1 MSGSNGYLAE
11 GTLYLNREVNGVAT
25 GWKKVT
31 GTTTFAIKTSSEI
44 KEQQSKDR
52 GKFGQITASVAIPKP
67 TELKVTI
74 SEFQKESLAMALMG
88 DDVIVTEAG
97 GTVTAEAITAKLDV
111 FVELTKNR
119 LVAGSVIVT
128 NTGAST
134 TYVEN
139 TDYEVNYALGMIM
152 AKTGGAIT
160 AEQAIKVTFQHSAKS
175 GYKIN
180 GATQTQIKGALR
192 LDGKNLVSDEL
203 ISITVDRA
211 LLVSDS
217 EVDFLSD
224 DFNQMSMS
232 GRMETLSGKTT
243 PFVVERV

>member
-1 MSGSNGYLAE
+1 MSSNGYLAE

-97 GTVTAEAITAKLDV
+97 GTVTAEAITAKLDT
-111 FVELTKNR
+111 FVELSKNR
-119 LVAGSVIVT
+119 LVAGSVVVT
-128 NTGAST
+128 NTGATT

-160 AEQAIKVTFQHSAKS
+160 ANQALKVTFQHSAKA

-224 DFNQMSMS
+224 DFNKMSLS

>member
-1 MSGSNGYLAE
+1 MSSNGYLAE
-11 GTLYLNREVNGVAT
+11 GTLYLNREVNGQPT
-25 GWKKVT
+25 GWKRVT
-31 GTTTFAIKTSSEI
+31 GTTTFSIKTSSEI

-88 DDVIVTEAG
+88 DDVIVTESG
-97 GTVTAEAITAKLDV
+97 GTVTAEAITAKLDI

-119 LVAGSVIVT
+119 LVAGSVVVT
-128 NTGAST
+128 NTGAT
-134 TYVEN
+134 TNYVEN
-139 TDYEVNYALGMIM
+139 TDYEVNYALGMIQ
-152 AKTGGAIT
+152 AKTGGEIT
-160 AEQAIKVTFQHSAKS
+160 DDQAIKVTFQHSAKA

-224 DFNQMSMS
+224 DFNKMSLS